1 MPITKSEAKRL
12 KQNILQ
18 RSRNDRQR
26 LKARTLEKKIRALVA
41 QKKADEAAK
50 LIPAVSQALDKAAKN
65 HVIHKN
71 TAANHKSRLMSLVA
85 KAGGKMVAVP
95 KAAARPKAK
104 PKTTKKTLAKK
115 A

>member
-1 MPITKSEAKRL
+1 MPITKSAAKRL
-12 KQNILQ
+12 KQSILQ

-26 LKARTLEKKIRALVA
+26 LKARTLEKQIRALVA

-50 LIPAVSQALDKAAKN
+50 LIPAVSQAFDKAAKN

-95 KAAARPKAK
+95 KTAAKPKAK
-104 PKTTKKTLAKK
+104 PKTTKKAVSKK
-115 A
+115 